1 VAVTGT
7 GAGASAGFLRGNPI
21 HPGRRFD
28 MKRLF
33 AVVTSVGLAVLLVSG
48 CSSNKLRPPKN
59 LGEDKVVEKTPKNK
73 PGWVGTSYK
82 EKEDFIYFSGE
93 VTDVADRSLG
103 MRQAKA
109 DAVQNLVESIKVKAR
124 SDFSEAVKG
133 VNTPQGRLGRY
144 VDSLVVWTTEN
155 LDVSGAIPV
164 EEYTEKVRTQKY
176 DGYGYTY
183 NCYVWLR
190 LAKDEYFLARQG
202 ALDRADREA
211 EDDEARQLAE
221 EAKEKL
227 EQL

>member
-1 VAVTGT
+1 
-7 GAGASAGFLRGNPI
+7 
-21 HPGRRFD
+21 
-28 MKRLF
+28 MKRLW
-33 AVVTSVGLAVLLVSG
+33 VVVSALGLCVLLVTG
-48 CSSNKLRPPKN
+48 CSGNKLRPPKN
-59 LGEDKVVEKTPKNK
+59 VGETKVVEKTPKNK

-82 EKEDFIYFSGE
+82 EKDNYIFFSGE

-109 DAVQNLVESIKVKAR
+109 DAVQNLLESIKVKAR
-124 SDFSEAVKG
+124 SEFSEAVKG
-133 VNTPQGRLGRY
+133 VNTSQGTLGRY

-164 EEYTEKVRTQKY
+164 EEYTEKLRTQAY
-176 DGYGYTY
+176 EGAQYSY

-190 LAKDEYFLARQG
+190 LSKDEYFLARQN
-202 ALDRADREA
+202 ALDRGSREA
-211 EDDEARQLAE
+211 EDEEAKQLAQ

>member
-1 VAVTGT
+1 
-7 GAGASAGFLRGNPI
+7 
-21 HPGRRFD
+21 
-28 MKRLF
+28 MKKLL
-33 AVVTSVGLAVLLVSG
+33 AVVASVGLCLLLVSG
-48 CSSNKLRPPKN
+48 CSSNKLRPPKS

-82 EKEDFIYFSGE
+82 EQENYIYFSGE

-124 SDFSEAVKG
+124 SEFSEAVKG
-133 VNTPQGRLGRY
+133 VNTSQGTLGRY
-144 VDSLVVWTTEN
+144 VDSLVVWTTDN
-155 LDVSGAIPV
+155 LDVSGVIPV
-164 EEYTEKVRTQKY
+164 EEYTEKVRTQTY
-176 DGYGYTY
+176 DWYDYSY

-190 LAKDEYFLARQG
+190 LAKNEYFLARQG

-211 EDDEARQLAE
+211 EDDEAKQLAH